1 MDIGK
6 YLMTQIRKCRNRM
19 NLARLIDCCIV
30 FAAAGGVPGMICELV
45 SLVRPFYY
53 AHLAAALCFGLGLS
67 AGAGY
72 ALCRRS
78 DLEVAARR
86 LDSFGLKERM
96 VTAYELMDRGTE
108 TGNVWVQMQ
117 RQDAFEHY
125 NRARAG
131 IKIPLWPDKRHV
143 LALVLSAV
151 IVAGLGF
158 VPSPV
163 REQARLRH
171 QVQKEAEE
179 EQKQLEQLTDA
190 LEGVDMESMTE
201 EQRMRMQEL
210 LEAMQR
216 SREELAQADT
226 WESLGL
232 ARERL
237 DYKYQQ
243 AEQSLAQL
251 ASQTENP
258 GAAGIASAQA
268 LARAAGQN
276 GNDLS
281 QAGLSGAR
289 LSPGQTGGSGENGGI
304 AGNGTGVKEN
314 DGGSGTG
321 GNDGGNGS
329 SGNGNDGGSGTGG
342 NGGGNGTDGSGPGN
356 QGAVSGEGGNGSGNG
371 SGEGDGQGNGGGSG
385 RGTGSSSATRD
396 YVSIPNEIADD
407 ASLTGQKNGDQNSDY
422 FRQQNGLA
430 WEGNHVD
437 YNSVISQYT
446 DRAYEG
452 ISMGRYPSGMESV
465 IRDYF
470 ENLSK

>member
-1 MDIGK
+1 MDIRK
-6 YLMTQIRKCRNRM
+6 YLITQIRKCRNRI
-19 NLARLIDCCIV
+19 NLARLIDCGIV

-53 AHLAAALCFGLGLS
+53 AHLAAALCFGLGLL

-72 ALCRRS
+72 ALYRWS
-78 DLEVAARR
+78 DLEAAARR
-86 LDSFGLKERM
+86 LDSFGLEERM
-96 VTAYELMDRGTE
+96 VTAYELLDRGAE
-108 TGNVWVQMQ
+108 TGDVWVQLQ

-131 IKIPLWPDKRHV
+131 IRIPLWPDKRHV

-163 REQARLRH
+163 REQAQLRH

-179 EQKQLEQLTDA
+179 EQKHLEQLMDA
-190 LEGVDMESMTE
+190 LKGVDMESMTE

-243 AEQSLAQL
+243 AGQSLAQL
-251 ASQTENP
+251 ASQMENP

-268 LARAAGQN
+268 LARAAAQN
-276 GNDLS
+276 GADLS
-281 QAGLSGAR
+281 QVSLDGAH
-289 LSPGQTGGSGENGGI
+289 LSPGQTGDSGENGGAMGI
-304 AGNGTGVKEN
+304 
-314 DGGSGTG
+314 
-321 GNDGGNGS
+321 
-329 SGNGNDGGSGTGG
+329 NGNASNGTGG
-342 NGGGNGTDGSGPGN
+342 NGNGNGAGGNAGSGVG
-356 QGAVSGEGGNGSGNG
+356 GSGSGGGGNGNG
-371 SGEGDGQGNGGGSG
+371 SGEGVGSGQGNGIGGG
-385 RGTGSSSATRD
+385 RGTGSSNAAHD

-407 ASLTGQKNGDQNSDY
+407 SSLIGQKDGDQDSDY

-430 WEGNHVD
+430 WEGDHVD

-446 DRAYEG
+446 NRAYEG

-465 IRDYF
+465 IREYF

>member
-6 YLMTQIRKCRNRM
+6 YLITQIRKCRNRM

-78 DLEVAARR
+78 DLEAAARR

-96 VTAYELMDRGTE
+96 VTAYELMGGGTE

-179 EQKQLEQLTDA
+179 EQKQLEQLADA
-190 LEGVDMESMTE
+190 LEGVDMESLTE

-251 ASQTENP
+251 ASQMENP
-258 GAAGIASAQA
+258 WAAGIASAQA
-268 LARAAGQN
+268 LARAAGQ
-276 GNDLS
+276 S
-281 QAGLSGAR
+281 
-289 LSPGQTGGSGENGGI
+289 
-304 AGNGTGVKEN
+304 GTGTSGNEN
-314 DGGSGTG
+314 DGG
-321 GNDGGNGS
+321 N
-329 SGNGNDGGSGTGG
+329 GTGG
-342 NGGGNGTDGSGPGN
+342 NGGGYGTDGSGSGN
-356 QGAVSGEGGNGSGNG
+356 QGAGSGEGGNGNG

-407 ASLTGQKNGDQNSDY
+407 ASLAGQKNGDQNSDY

-430 WEGNHVD
+430 WEGDHVD

>member
-6 YLMTQIRKCRNRM
+6 YLITQIRKCRNRM

-78 DLEVAARR
+78 DLEAAARR

-96 VTAYELMDRGTE
+96 VTAYELMGGGTE

-179 EQKQLEQLTDA
+179 EQKQLEQLADA

-243 AEQSLAQL
+243 TEQSLAQL
-251 ASQTENP
+251 ASQMENP
-258 GAAGIASAQA
+258 WAAGIASAQA
-268 LARAAGQN
+268 LARAAGQS
-276 GNDLS
+276 GTDLS

-289 LSPGQTGGSGENGGI
+289 LSPGQTGDSGENGGI
-304 AGNGTGVKEN
+304 AGNGTGVK
-314 DGGSGTG
+314 
-321 GNDGGNGS
+321 
-329 SGNGNDGGSGTGG
+329 GNDGGSGTSG
-342 NGGGNGTDGSGPGN
+342 NGGGNGTDGSGSGN
-356 QGAVSGEGGNGSGNG
+356 QGAGSGEGGNGNG

-430 WEGNHVD
+430 WEGDHVD